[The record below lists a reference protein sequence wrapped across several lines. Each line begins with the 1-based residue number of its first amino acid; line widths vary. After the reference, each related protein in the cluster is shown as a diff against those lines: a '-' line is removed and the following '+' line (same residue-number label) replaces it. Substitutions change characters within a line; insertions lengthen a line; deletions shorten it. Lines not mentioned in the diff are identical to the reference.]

1 MDSVRLLRATLRLL
15 PVLLAVGLASACSSG
30 NDPVKLTPAEAAA
43 AKAPP
48 PSSASGGSAATAKPT
63 MPANPHAGGAPMTA
77 PKSAGSLQFSVP
89 EGWVTQVPS
98 SSMRKAQF
106 LLPREGAD
114 PEDAQLVLFYFGGEG
129 GSVEANL
136 DRWAGEFTQAD
147 GKSSREAMVTTTR
160 TVNDMK
166 VTEVAVSGRFAP
178 AMMPGQ
184 STAIVREKWS
194 MLGAIVETPSG
205 PYYAKL
211 TGPGATVSRWE
222 PSFRQWISSLK
233 STSG

>member
-1 MDSVRLLRATLRLL
+1 MDSVRLHLRLVPAL
-15 PVLLAVGLASACSSG
+15 VVACLASACSGG

-43 AKAPP
+43 AKTPP
-48 PSSASGGSAATAKPT
+48 PASSSGGASATAKPPT
-63 MPANPHAGGAPMTA
+63 PANPHAGGMPAAA
-77 PKSAGSLQFSVP
+77 PKTAGSLQYSVP
-89 EGWVTQVPS
+89 EGWVVQVPS

-106 LLPREGAD
+106 LLPKEGAD
-114 PEDAQLVLFYFGGEG
+114 TEDAQLVLFYFGGEG
-129 GSVEANL
+129 GTVEANL
-136 DRWAGEFTQAD
+136 ARWAGEFTQAD
-147 GKSSREAMVTTTR
+147 GRDSREAMVTTTR

-166 VTEVAVSGRFAP
+166 VTEVSVSGKFAP

-184 STAIVREKWS
+184 STAIVRESWS

-222 PSFRQWISSLK
+222 PSFRQWIASLK
-233 STSG
+233 PTSG